1 MLTYAHVCRRMPTYA
16 DECSRVLSRMQV
28 EPWVPEENEP
38 SMSFEQSRLVM
49 HVAQAGKSGQVCA
62 DVCWRMLT
70 DAGVC

>member
-1 MLTYAHVCRRMPTYA
+1 
-16 DECSRVLSRMQV
+16 VLSRMQV